1 MNKLQIQWLKTIK
14 VHFLPMLPLLSS
26 PSPDCLTQRSG
37 LMKPPTPGM
46 LMVAIYVGEENLANH
61 SLALTGSCLQV
72 TPVTFAH
79 NSFFFLIL
87 MYLLVKY

>member
-14 VHFLPMLPLLSS
+14 VHFLPLLPVLSS
-26 PSPDCLTQRSG
+26 PSSPDCLTQRSG

-72 TPVTFAH
+72 TPVPFAH
-79 NSFFFLIL
+79 NSFFF
-87 MYLLVKY
+87 